1 MKKSII
7 VLLAYLSLGFNL
19 IAQEEKP
26 NVLVFFVDDLRA
38 ELGCYGS
45 ETAITPNIDN
55 LANDG
60 VMFNKAYCQQAI
72 CAPSR
77 MSVMTGLR
85 PETLGI
91 YSIFTPLRKVHK
103 DVVTIPQL
111 FKANGYKTISI
122 GKVYHHSF
130 DDKESWTTHF
140 EKEDNSYLKPEN
152 IALLARLKKESGRK
166 LNGPAYEDA
175 DVDDEAY
182 KDGRAAKYAIET
194 LEKIKDDKFLMFVGL
209 SKPHLPFNAPKKYWN
224 LYDKN
229 SFKIPSREK
238 PKDMYRLALSKWGE
252 LKNYH
257 GIPKKGDLDDDLS
270 RTLIHGYHASV
281 SYVDAQVGK
290 VMKSLEDLDLRKN
303 TMVIFMSDHGYKI
316 GEYGAWCKHSN
327 VEIDVR
333 VPLIISRET
342 GYKKRKSGVTSNAL
356 VENVD
361 IFKTLVDLCE
371 LEGPVSDGKSLLPV
385 IDHPKQ
391 EWDNSATSVYA
402 RGKNIMGCT
411 TTDGQW
417 RYTEWRDSKTHEIL
431 GAELYEHNNNLLS
444 FTNLSGHESYSEV
457 ESKMKTLL
465 EIQFP
470 RNSKPF
476 LQNDMPRK

>member
-1 MKKSII
+1 MKNRII
-7 VLLAYLSLGFNL
+7 VLLTCLSLAGGL
-19 IAQEEKP
+19 VAQEAKP

-60 VMFNKAYCQQAI
+60 VVFNKAYCQQAI

-77 MSVMTGLR
+77 MSVLTGLR

-91 YSIFTPLRKVHK
+91 YSIFTPMRKIHK
-103 DVVTIPQL
+103 DVVSMPQL
-111 FKANGYKTISI
+111 FKTNGYKTISI
-122 GKVYHHSF
+122 GKVYHHAF

-140 EKEDNSYLKPEN
+140 KKEDNTYLKPEN
-152 IALLARLKKESGRK
+152 IALLTKLNQQSGKK

-194 LEKIKDDKFLMFVGL
+194 LRKLKGDNFLMFVGL
-209 SKPHLPFNAPKKYWN
+209 SKPHLPYNAPKKYWD
-224 LYDKN
+224 LYNKN
-229 SFKIPSREK
+229 DFKIPSREK
-238 PKDMYRLALSKWGE
+238 PEDMYRLALTNWGE
-252 LKNYH
+252 LRGYH
-257 GIPKKGDLDDDLS
+257 GIPKEGDLDDDLT
-270 RTLIHGYHASV
+270 RNLIHGYNASV
-281 SYVDAQVGK
+281 SYIDAQVGK
-290 VMKSLEDLDLRKN
+290 VLKTLDDLDLRKN
-303 TMVIFMSDHGYKI
+303 TMIIFMSDHGYKI

-342 GYKKRKSGVTSNAL
+342 GYKNRVSGKMSNAL

-361 IFKTLVDLCE
+361 IFPTLVDLCG
-371 LEGPVSDGKSLLPV
+371 LDGPTLDGKSLLPV
-385 IDHPKQ
+385 INNPETK
-391 EWDNSATSVYA
+391 WDDAATSVYA
-402 RGKNIMGCT
+402 RGEKIMGCT
-411 TTDGQW
+411 ATDGEW
-417 RYTEWRDSKTHEIL
+417 RYTEWRDSQTHEIL
-431 GAELYEHNNNLLS
+431 QAELYEHKHNLLS
-444 FTNLSGHESYSEV
+444 FKNLSGNESYREI

-465 EIQFP
+465 ETQFP
-470 RNSKPF
+470 RNGKPF